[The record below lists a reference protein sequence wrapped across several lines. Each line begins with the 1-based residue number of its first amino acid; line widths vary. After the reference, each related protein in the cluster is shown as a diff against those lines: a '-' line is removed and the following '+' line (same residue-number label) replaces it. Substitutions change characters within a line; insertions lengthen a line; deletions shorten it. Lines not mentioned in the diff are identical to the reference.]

1 MWRFIMKIK
10 SIKWNGRVMDV
21 THIGEK
27 TGTRYVTEKAEVSEF
42 GRERV
47 EKIEEINL
55 TTYEI
60 YYNKFGNKTKLRI
73 FNPVEV
79 LFAD

>member
-1 MWRFIMKIK
+1 MRIH
-10 SIKWNGRVMDV
+10 SIKWNGRVMDR
-21 THIGEK
+21 TYIGEK
-27 TGTRYVTEKAEVSEF
+27 TGTRYVTEEATVSDF

-60 YYNKFGNKTKLRI
+60 YYSKFGEKSKLRI
-73 FNPVEV
+73 FNPAEV
-79 LFAD
+79 LFKP

>member
-1 MWRFIMKIK
+1 
-10 SIKWNGRVMDV
+10 MDV

-27 TGTRYVTEKAEVSEF
+27 TGTKYVTEEATVSDY
-42 GRERV
+42 GHERV
-47 EKIEEINL
+47 EKIEEVNL

-60 YYNKFGNKTKLRI
+60 YYNKFGKKSKLRI

-79 LFAD
+79 LFKL